1 MNAAMTLFRGFYM
14 HAEHPANES
23 PLVTVI
29 IASYNHARY
38 IEQSIL
44 SVINQTYDNIE
55 LLVIDDGSK
64 DDSPRLLQQ
73 LQQQHGFDLKLQA
86 NQGLARTLNQA
97 IARAKGNL
105 IVPFGSDDIMVPH
118 RIATQVAYMQ
128 GKPEVGICSANIE
141 TIDQDGKVMGA
152 REQRNRNLPF
162 RRLDFDDL
170 FLDRKPGPMAATLML
185 RREALE
191 KVGGFHDQIRLEDVY
206 IELSIA
212 HAGYYIDV
220 LGEVLAQYRD
230 HPTNT
235 FKNGRFMIDNVLK
248 TYAIFSDHPSYEQV
262 CMRFRNSMLLK
273 YANRDKPLAREILSD
288 IPVKYWN
295 RKTLRGLWRL
305 VWS

>member
-1 MNAAMTLFRGFYM
+1 MSSQRHDVSDT
-14 HAEHPANES
+14 

-38 IEQSIL
+38 IEESIN
-44 SVINQTYDNIE
+44 SVINQTYKHIE

-64 DDSPRLLQQ
+64 DDSPALLKRLQE
-73 LQQQHGFDLKLQA
+73 QHGFDLRLQA
-86 NQGLARTLNQA
+86 NQGLARTLNDA
-97 IARAKGNL
+97 IARAKGSL
-105 IVPFGSDDIMVPH
+105 IVPFGSDDIMLAH
-118 RIATQVAYMQ
+118 RIATQVEYMN

-141 TIDQDGKVMGA
+141 TIDQDGNVMGA

-191 KVGGFHDQIRLEDVY
+191 KVGGFNTDIRLEDVY

-212 HAGYYIDV
+212 RAGYYIDV

-235 FKNGRFMIDNVLK
+235 FKNGRFMVDNVLR
-248 TYAIFSDHPSYEQV
+248 TFAVFSDHPHYEQV
-262 CMRFRNSMLLK
+262 CMNFRNSMMLK
-273 YANRDKPLAREILSD
+273 YASRDKALSREILSQ
-288 IPVKYWN
+288 IPLKYWN
-295 RKTLRGLWRL
+295 RKTLRGVWRM
-305 VWS
+305 VCS

>member
-1 MNAAMTLFRGFYM
+1 MCSEN
-14 HAEHPANES
+14 HAVSET

-38 IEQSIL
+38 IEASIN
-44 SVINQTYDNIE
+44 SVVNQTYKNIE

-64 DDSPRLLQQ
+64 DDSPAVLKRLQEKHHFNLR
-73 LQQQHGFDLKLQA
+73 FQA
-86 NQGLARTLNQA
+86 NQGLARTLNEA
-97 IARAKGNL
+97 IARAKGDL
-105 IVPFGSDDIMVPH
+105 IVPFGSDDIMLPH
-118 RIATQVAYMQ
+118 RIATQVEYMN
-128 GKPEVGICSANIE
+128 GKPVVGICSANIE

-185 RREALE
+185 RREALN
-191 KVGGFHDQIRLEDVY
+191 KVGGFNQDIRLEDVY

-212 HAGYYIDV
+212 RAGYFIDV

-235 FKNGRFMIDNVLK
+235 FKNGRFMVDNVLR
-248 TYAIFSDHPSYEQV
+248 TFAVFSDHPQYEQV
-262 CMRFRNSMLLK
+262 CMKFRNSMLLK
-273 YANRDKPLAREILSD
+273 YANRDKALSREILSE
-288 IPVKYWN
+288 IPLKYWN
-295 RKTLRGLWRL
+295 RKTLRGIWRL
-305 VWS
+305 IWS

>member
-1 MNAAMTLFRGFYM
+1 M
-14 HAEHPANES
+14 HAQRHDATDT

-29 IASYNHARY
+29 IASYSHARY

-44 SVINQTYDNIE
+44 SVINQTYKNIE

-64 DDSPRLLQQ
+64 DESPALLTRLQA
-73 LQQQHGFDLKLQA
+73 QHGFDLKLQA
-86 NQGLARTLNQA
+86 NQGLARTLNEA
-97 IARAKGNL
+97 IARAEGDL
-105 IVPFGSDDIMVPH
+105 IVPFGSDDIMFPH

-162 RRLDFDDL
+162 RRLNFDDL

-191 KVGGFHDQIRLEDVY
+191 KVGGFHDKIRLEDVY

-220 LGEVLAQYRD
+220 LGEPLAQYRD

-235 FKNGRFMIDNVLK
+235 FKNGRFMVDNVLS
-248 TYAIFSDHPSYEQV
+248 TYAVFKDHPQYEQV
-262 CMRFRNSMLLK
+262 CMKFRNSMVLK
-273 YANRDKPLAREILSD
+273 YANRDKQLTREILAE
-288 IPVKYWN
+288 IPVRFWT

>member
-1 MNAAMTLFRGFYM
+1 
-14 HAEHPANES
+14 
-23 PLVTVI
+23 VI

-38 IEQSIL
+38 IEASIT
-44 SVINQTYDNIE
+44 SVINQTYKNIE

-64 DDSPRLLQQ
+64 DDSPAVLKRLQEQ
-73 LQQQHGFDLKLQA
+73 YGFDLRFQA
-86 NQGLARTLNQA
+86 NQGLARTLNDA
-97 IARAKGNL
+97 IARAKGDL
-105 IVPFGSDDIMVPH
+105 IVPFGSDDIMLPH
-118 RIATQVAYMQ
+118 RIATQVEYMN

-191 KVGGFHDQIRLEDVY
+191 KVGGFNADIRLEDVY

-212 HAGYYIDV
+212 RAGYFIDV

-235 FKNGRFMIDNVLK
+235 FKNGRFMVDNVLR
-248 TYAIFSDHPSYEQV
+248 TFAVFSDHPQYEQV
-262 CMRFRNSMLLK
+262 CMKFRNSMVLK
-273 YANRDKPLAREILSD
+273 YANRDKALSREILSE
-288 IPVKYWN
+288 IPLRYWDK
-295 RKTLRGLWRL
+295 KTLRGIWRMA
-305 VWS
+305 WS

>member
-1 MNAAMTLFRGFYM
+1 MCS
-14 HAEHPANES
+14 ES
-23 PLVTVI
+23 HTVTDTPLVTVI

-38 IEQSIL
+38 IEASIN
-44 SVINQTYDNIE
+44 SVINQTYKNIE

-64 DDSPRLLQQ
+64 DDSPAVLKRLQE
-73 LQQQHGFDLKLQA
+73 QHGFDLRFQA
-86 NQGLARTLNQA
+86 NQGLARTLNDA
-97 IARAKGNL
+97 IARAKGDL
-105 IVPFGSDDIMVPH
+105 IVPFGSDDIMLPH
-118 RIATQVAYMQ
+118 RIATQVEYMN

-141 TIDQDGKVMGA
+141 TIDQDGNVMGA

-191 KVGGFHDQIRLEDVY
+191 KVGGFNHDIRLEDVY

-212 HAGYYIDV
+212 RAGYFIDV

-235 FKNGRFMIDNVLK
+235 FKNGRFMVDNVLR
-248 TYAIFSDHPSYEQV
+248 TFAVFSDHPQYEQV
-262 CMRFRNSMLLK
+262 CMKFRNSMVLK
-273 YANRDKPLAREILSD
+273 YANRDKALSREILSE
-288 IPVKYWN
+288 IPLRYWN
-295 RKTLRGLWRL
+295 KKTLRGIWRMI
-305 VWS
+305 WS

>member
-1 MNAAMTLFRGFYM
+1 MCS
-14 HAEHPANES
+14 ES
-23 PLVTVI
+23 HTVTDTPLVTVI

-38 IEQSIL
+38 IEASIN
-44 SVINQTYDNIE
+44 SVINQTYKNIE

-64 DDSPRLLQQ
+64 DDSPAVLKRLQE
-73 LQQQHGFDLKLQA
+73 QHGFDLRLQA
-86 NQGLARTLNQA
+86 NQGLARTLNDA
-97 IARAKGNL
+97 IARAKGDL
-105 IVPFGSDDIMVPH
+105 IVPFGSDDIMLPH
-118 RIATQVAYMQ
+118 RIATQVEYMN

-141 TIDQDGKVMGA
+141 TIDQDGNVMGA

-191 KVGGFHDQIRLEDVY
+191 KVGGFNHDIRLEDVY

-212 HAGYYIDV
+212 RAGYFIDV

-235 FKNGRFMIDNVLK
+235 FKNGRFMVDNVLR
-248 TYAIFSDHPSYEQV
+248 TFAVFSDHPQYEQV
-262 CMRFRNSMLLK
+262 CMKFRNSMVLK
-273 YANRDKPLAREILSD
+273 YANRDKALSREILSE
-288 IPVKYWN
+288 IPLRYWN
-295 RKTLRGLWRL
+295 KKTLRGIWRMI
-305 VWS
+305 WS

>member
-1 MNAAMTLFRGFYM
+1 MCSES
-14 HAEHPANES
+14 HAVTDT

-38 IEQSIL
+38 IEASID
-44 SVINQTYDNIE
+44 SVINQTYKNIE
-55 LLVIDDGSK
+55 LLVVDDGSR
-64 DDSPRLLQQ
+64 DDSPAVLKRLQE
-73 LQQQHGFDLKLQA
+73 QHGFDLRFQA
-86 NQGLARTLNQA
+86 NQGLARTLNDA
-97 IARAKGNL
+97 IARAKGDL
-105 IVPFGSDDIMVPH
+105 IVPFGSDDIMLPH
-118 RIATQVAYMQ
+118 RIATQVEYMN

-141 TIDQDGKVMGA
+141 TIDQDGNVMGA

-191 KVGGFHDQIRLEDVY
+191 KVGGFNADIRLEDVY

-212 HAGYYIDV
+212 RAGYFIDV

-235 FKNGRFMIDNVLK
+235 FKNGRFMVDNVLR
-248 TYAIFSDHPSYEQV
+248 TFAVFRDHPQYEQV
-262 CMRFRNSMLLK
+262 CMKFRNSMVLK
-273 YANRDKPLAREILSD
+273 YANRDKALSREILSE
-288 IPVKYWN
+288 IPLRYWN
-295 RKTLRGLWRL
+295 KKTLRGMWRMA
-305 VWS
+305 WS

>member
-1 MNAAMTLFRGFYM
+1 M
-14 HAEHPANES
+14 HAQRHDATDT

-44 SVINQTYDNIE
+44 SVINQTYKNIE

-64 DDSPRLLQQ
+64 DESPALLKRLQA
-73 LQQQHGFDLKLQA
+73 QHGFDLKLQA
-86 NQGLARTLNQA
+86 NQGLARTLNEA
-97 IARAKGNL
+97 IARAEGDL
-105 IVPFGSDDIMVPH
+105 IVPFGSDDIMFPH

-162 RRLDFDDL
+162 RRLNFDDL

-191 KVGGFHDQIRLEDVY
+191 KVGGFHDKIRLEDVY

-220 LGEVLAQYRD
+220 LGEPLAQYRD

-235 FKNGRFMIDNVLK
+235 FKNGRFMVDNVLS
-248 TYAIFSDHPSYEQV
+248 TYAVFKDHPQYEQV
-262 CMRFRNSMLLK
+262 CMKFRNSMVLK
-273 YANRDKPLAREILSD
+273 YANRDKQLTREILAE
-288 IPVKYWN
+288 IPVRFWT

>member
-1 MNAAMTLFRGFYM
+1 MSSKS
-14 HAEHPANES
+14 HAVTDT

-38 IEQSIL
+38 IEASIT
-44 SVINQTYDNIE
+44 SVINQTYKNIE

-64 DDSPRLLQQ
+64 DDSPAVLKRLQEQ
-73 LQQQHGFDLKLQA
+73 YGFDLRFQA
-86 NQGLARTLNQA
+86 NQGLARTLNDA
-97 IARAKGNL
+97 IARAKGDL
-105 IVPFGSDDIMVPH
+105 IVPFGSDDIMLPH
-118 RIATQVAYMQ
+118 RIATQVEYMN

-191 KVGGFHDQIRLEDVY
+191 KVGGFNADIRLEDVY

-212 HAGYYIDV
+212 RAGYFIDV

-235 FKNGRFMIDNVLK
+235 FKNGRFMVDNVLR
-248 TYAIFSDHPSYEQV
+248 TFAVFSDHPQYEQV
-262 CMRFRNSMLLK
+262 CMKFRNSMVLK
-273 YANRDKPLAREILSD
+273 YANRDKALSREILSE
-288 IPVKYWN
+288 IPLRYWN
-295 RKTLRGLWRL
+295 KKTLRGMWRMA
-305 VWS
+305 WA

>member
-1 MNAAMTLFRGFYM
+1 MCSENHGVADT
-14 HAEHPANES
+14 

-38 IEQSIL
+38 IEASIN
-44 SVINQTYDNIE
+44 SVINQTYKNIE
-55 LLVIDDGSK
+55 LLVVDDGSK
-64 DDSPRLLQQ
+64 DESPAVLKRLQE
-73 LQQQHGFDLKLQA
+73 QHGFDLRFQA
-86 NQGLARTLNQA
+86 NQGLARTLNDA
-97 IARAKGNL
+97 IARARGDL
-105 IVPFGSDDIMVPH
+105 IVPFGSDDIMMPH
-118 RIATQVAYMQ
+118 RIATQVEYMN

-141 TIDQDGKVMGA
+141 TIDQDGNVMGA

-191 KVGGFHDQIRLEDVY
+191 KVGGFNADIRLEDVY

-212 HAGYYIDV
+212 RAGYFIDV

-235 FKNGRFMIDNVLK
+235 FKNGRFMVDNVLR
-248 TYAIFSDHPSYEQV
+248 TFAVFSDHPQYEQV
-262 CMRFRNSMLLK
+262 CMRFRNSMVLK
-273 YANRDKPLAREILSD
+273 YANRDKAWSREILSQ
-288 IPVKYWN
+288 IPLKYWN
-295 RKTLRGLWRL
+295 RKTLRGIWRM
-305 VWS
+305 VCS

>member
-1 MNAAMTLFRGFYM
+1 M
-14 HAEHPANES
+14 HAQRHDATDT

-44 SVINQTYDNIE
+44 SVINQTYKNIE

-64 DDSPRLLQQ
+64 DESPALLTRLQA
-73 LQQQHGFDLKLQA
+73 QHGFDLKLQA
-86 NQGLARTLNQA
+86 NQGLARTLNEA
-97 IARAKGNL
+97 IARAEGDL
-105 IVPFGSDDIMVPH
+105 IVPFGSDDIMFPH

-162 RRLDFDDL
+162 RRLNFDDL

-191 KVGGFHDQIRLEDVY
+191 KVGGFHDKIRLEDVY

-212 HAGYYIDV
+212 HACYYIDV
-220 LGEVLAQYRD
+220 LGEPLAQYRD

-235 FKNGRFMIDNVLK
+235 FKNGRFMVDNVLS
-248 TYAIFSDHPSYEQV
+248 TYAVFKDHPQYEQV
-262 CMRFRNSMLLK
+262 CMKFRNSMVLK
-273 YANRDKPLAREILSD
+273 YANRDKQLTREILAE
-288 IPVKYWN
+288 IPVRFWT

>member
-1 MNAAMTLFRGFYM
+1 MCSQNHGVADT
-14 HAEHPANES
+14 

-38 IEQSIL
+38 IEASIN
-44 SVINQTYDNIE
+44 SVINQTYKNIE
-55 LLVIDDGSK
+55 LLVVDDGSK
-64 DDSPRLLQQ
+64 DESPAVLKRLQE
-73 LQQQHGFDLKLQA
+73 QHGFDLRFQA
-86 NQGLARTLNQA
+86 NQGLARTLNDA
-97 IARAKGNL
+97 IARARGDL
-105 IVPFGSDDIMVPH
+105 IVPFGSDDIMMPH
-118 RIATQVAYMQ
+118 RIATQVEYMN

-141 TIDQDGKVMGA
+141 TIDQNGNVMGA

-191 KVGGFHDQIRLEDVY
+191 KVGGFNADIRLEDVY

-212 HAGYYIDV
+212 RAGYFIDV

-235 FKNGRFMIDNVLK
+235 FKNGRFMVDNVLR
-248 TYAIFSDHPSYEQV
+248 TFAVFSDHPQYEQV
-262 CMRFRNSMLLK
+262 CMRFRNSMVLK
-273 YANRDKPLAREILSD
+273 YANRDKALSREILSQ
-288 IPVKYWN
+288 IPLKYWN
-295 RKTLRGLWRL
+295 RKTLRGIWRM
-305 VWS
+305 VCS

>member
-1 MNAAMTLFRGFYM
+1 MCSES
-14 HAEHPANES
+14 HAVTDT

-38 IEQSIL
+38 IEASIN
-44 SVINQTYDNIE
+44 SVINQTYKNIE

-64 DDSPRLLQQ
+64 DDSPAVLKRLQE
-73 LQQQHGFDLKLQA
+73 QHGFDLRFQA
-86 NQGLARTLNQA
+86 NQGLARTLNDA
-97 IARAKGNL
+97 IARAKGDL
-105 IVPFGSDDIMVPH
+105 IVPFGSDDIMLPH
-118 RIATQVAYMQ
+118 RIATQVEYMN

-141 TIDQDGKVMGA
+141 TIDQDGNVMGA

-191 KVGGFHDQIRLEDVY
+191 KVGGFNHDIRLEDVY

-212 HAGYYIDV
+212 RAGYFIDV

-235 FKNGRFMIDNVLK
+235 FKNGRFMVDNVLR
-248 TYAIFSDHPSYEQV
+248 TFAVFSDHPQYEQV
-262 CMRFRNSMLLK
+262 CMKFRNSMVLK
-273 YANRDKPLAREILSD
+273 YANRDKALSREILSE
-288 IPVKYWN
+288 IPLRYWN
-295 RKTLRGLWRL
+295 KKTLRGIWRMI
-305 VWS
+305 WS

>member
-1 MNAAMTLFRGFYM
+1 MCSENHGVTDT
-14 HAEHPANES
+14 

-38 IEQSIL
+38 IEASIN
-44 SVINQTYDNIE
+44 SVINQTYKNIE
-55 LLVIDDGSK
+55 LLVVDDGSK
-64 DDSPRLLQQ
+64 DDSPAVLER
-73 LQQQHGFDLKLQA
+73 LQQQHGFDLRFQA
-86 NQGLARTLNQA
+86 NQGLARTLNDA
-97 IARAKGNL
+97 IARAKGDL
-105 IVPFGSDDIMVPH
+105 IVPFGSDDIMLPH
-118 RIATQVAYMQ
+118 RIATQVEYMN

-141 TIDQDGKVMGA
+141 TIDQDGNVMGA

-191 KVGGFHDQIRLEDVY
+191 KVGGFNAEIRLEDVY

-212 HAGYYIDV
+212 RAGYFIDV

-235 FKNGRFMIDNVLK
+235 FKNGRFMVDNVLR
-248 TYAIFSDHPSYEQV
+248 TFAVFSDHPQYEQV
-262 CMRFRNSMLLK
+262 CMKFRNSMVLK
-273 YANRDKPLAREILSD
+273 YANRDKALSREILSE
-288 IPVKYWN
+288 IPLKYWN
-295 RKTLRGLWRL
+295 RKTLRGMWRM
-305 VWS
+305 VCP

>member
-1 MNAAMTLFRGFYM
+1 MCSES
-14 HAEHPANES
+14 HAVTDT

-38 IEQSIL
+38 IEASIN
-44 SVINQTYDNIE
+44 SVINQTYKNIE

-64 DDSPRLLQQ
+64 DDSPAVLKRLQE
-73 LQQQHGFDLKLQA
+73 QHGFDLRFQA
-86 NQGLARTLNQA
+86 NQGLARTLNDA
-97 IARAKGNL
+97 IARAKGDL
-105 IVPFGSDDIMVPH
+105 IVPFGSDDIMLPH
-118 RIATQVAYMQ
+118 RIATQVEYMN

-141 TIDQDGKVMGA
+141 TIDQDGNVMGA

-191 KVGGFHDQIRLEDVY
+191 KVGGFNHDIRLEDVY

-212 HAGYYIDV
+212 RAGYFIDV

-235 FKNGRFMIDNVLK
+235 FKNGRFMVDNVLR
-248 TYAIFSDHPSYEQV
+248 TFAVFSDHPQYEQV
-262 CMRFRNSMLLK
+262 CMTFRNSMVLK
-273 YANRDKPLAREILSD
+273 YANRDKALSREILSE
-288 IPVKYWN
+288 IPLRYWN
-295 RKTLRGLWRL
+295 KKTLRGIWRMT
-305 VWS
+305 WS

>member
-1 MNAAMTLFRGFYM
+1 MSS
-14 HAEHPANES
+14 ES
-23 PLVTVI
+23 HEVTDTPLVTVI

-38 IEQSIL
+38 IEASIT
-44 SVINQTYDNIE
+44 SVINQTYKNIE

-64 DDSPRLLQQ
+64 DDSPAVLKRLQEQ
-73 LQQQHGFDLKLQA
+73 YGFDLRFQA
-86 NQGLARTLNQA
+86 NQGLARTLNDA
-97 IARAKGNL
+97 IARAKGDL
-105 IVPFGSDDIMVPH
+105 IVPFGSDDIMLPH
-118 RIATQVAYMQ
+118 RIATQVEYMN

-141 TIDQDGKVMGA
+141 TIDQDGKVMGP

-191 KVGGFHDQIRLEDVY
+191 KVGGFNADIRLEDVY

-212 HAGYYIDV
+212 RAGYFIDV

-235 FKNGRFMIDNVLK
+235 FKNGRFMVDNVLR
-248 TYAIFSDHPSYEQV
+248 TFAVFSDHPQYEQV
-262 CMRFRNSMLLK
+262 CMKFRNSMVLK
-273 YANRDKPLAREILSD
+273 YANRDKALSREILSE
-288 IPVKYWN
+288 IPLRYWN
-295 RKTLRGLWRL
+295 KKTLRGMWRMA
-305 VWS
+305 WA

>member
-1 MNAAMTLFRGFYM
+1 MCSKNHGVADT
-14 HAEHPANES
+14 

-38 IEQSIL
+38 IEASIN
-44 SVINQTYDNIE
+44 SVINQTYKNIE
-55 LLVIDDGSK
+55 LLVVDDGSK
-64 DDSPRLLQQ
+64 DESPAVLKRLQE
-73 LQQQHGFDLKLQA
+73 QHGFDLRFQA
-86 NQGLARTLNQA
+86 NQGLARTLNDA
-97 IARAKGNL
+97 IARAKGDL
-105 IVPFGSDDIMVPH
+105 IVPFGSDDIMLPH
-118 RIATQVAYMQ
+118 RIATQVEYMN

-141 TIDQDGKVMGA
+141 TIDQNGNVMGA

-191 KVGGFHDQIRLEDVY
+191 KVGGFNADIRLEDVY

-212 HAGYYIDV
+212 RAGYFIDV

-235 FKNGRFMIDNVLK
+235 FKNGRFMVDNVLR
-248 TYAIFSDHPSYEQV
+248 TFAVFSDHPQYEQV
-262 CMRFRNSMLLK
+262 CMRFRNSMVLK
-273 YANRDKPLAREILSD
+273 YANRDKALSREILSE
-288 IPVKYWN
+288 IPLKYWN
-295 RKTLRGLWRL
+295 RKTLRGIWRM
-305 VWS
+305 VSS

>member
-1 MNAAMTLFRGFYM
+1 MSS
-14 HAEHPANES
+14 ES
-23 PLVTVI
+23 HEVTDTPLVTVI

-38 IEQSIL
+38 IEASIT
-44 SVINQTYDNIE
+44 SVINQTYKNIE

-64 DDSPRLLQQ
+64 DDSPAVLKRLQEQ
-73 LQQQHGFDLKLQA
+73 YGFDLRFQA
-86 NQGLARTLNQA
+86 NQGLARTLNDA
-97 IARAKGNL
+97 IARAKGDL
-105 IVPFGSDDIMVPH
+105 IVPFGSDDIMLPH
-118 RIATQVAYMQ
+118 RIATQVEYMN

-191 KVGGFHDQIRLEDVY
+191 KVGGFNADIRLEDVY

-212 HAGYYIDV
+212 RAGYFIDV

-235 FKNGRFMIDNVLK
+235 FKNGRFMVDNVLR
-248 TYAIFSDHPSYEQV
+248 TFAVFSDHPQYEQV
-262 CMRFRNSMLLK
+262 CMNFRNSMVLK
-273 YANRDKPLAREILSD
+273 YANRDKALSREVLSEIPLR
-288 IPVKYWN
+288 YWN
-295 RKTLRGLWRL
+295 KKTLRGMWRMA
-305 VWS
+305 WS

>member
-1 MNAAMTLFRGFYM
+1 MFSENHGVTDT
-14 HAEHPANES
+14 

-38 IEQSIL
+38 IEASIN
-44 SVINQTYDNIE
+44 SVINQTYKNIE
-55 LLVIDDGSK
+55 LLVVDDGSK
-64 DDSPRLLQQ
+64 DDSPTVLKRLQE
-73 LQQQHGFDLKLQA
+73 QHGFDLRFQA
-86 NQGLARTLNQA
+86 NQGLARTLNDA
-97 IARAKGNL
+97 IARAKGDL
-105 IVPFGSDDIMVPH
+105 IVPFGSDDIMLPH
-118 RIATQVAYMQ
+118 RIATQVEYMN

-141 TIDQDGKVMGA
+141 TIDQDGNVMGA

-191 KVGGFHDQIRLEDVY
+191 KVGGFSTEIRLEDVY

-212 HAGYYIDV
+212 RAGYYIDV

-235 FKNGRFMIDNVLK
+235 FKNGRFMVDNVLR
-248 TYAIFSDHPSYEQV
+248 TFAVFSDHPQYEQV
-262 CMRFRNSMLLK
+262 CMKFRNSMVLK
-273 YANRDKPLAREILSD
+273 YANRDKALSREILSE
-288 IPVKYWN
+288 IPLKYWS
-295 RKTLRGLWRL
+295 RKTLRGMWRM
-305 VWS
+305 VCS

>member
-1 MNAAMTLFRGFYM
+1 MSS
-14 HAEHPANES
+14 ES
-23 PLVTVI
+23 HEVTDTPLVTVI

-38 IEQSIL
+38 IEASIT
-44 SVINQTYDNIE
+44 SVINQTYKNIE

-64 DDSPRLLQQ
+64 DDSPAVLKRLQEQ
-73 LQQQHGFDLKLQA
+73 YGFDLRFQA
-86 NQGLARTLNQA
+86 NQGLARTLNDA

-105 IVPFGSDDIMVPH
+105 IVPFGSDDIMLPH
-118 RIATQVAYMQ
+118 RIATQVEYMN

-191 KVGGFHDQIRLEDVY
+191 KVGGFNADIRLEDVY

-212 HAGYYIDV
+212 RAGYFIDV

-235 FKNGRFMIDNVLK
+235 FKNGRFMVDNVLR
-248 TYAIFSDHPSYEQV
+248 TFAVFSDHPQYEQV
-262 CMRFRNSMLLK
+262 CMKFRNSMVLK
-273 YANRDKPLAREILSD
+273 YANRDKALSREILSE
-288 IPVKYWN
+288 IPLRYWN
-295 RKTLRGLWRL
+295 KKTLRGMWRMA
-305 VWS
+305 WS

>member
-1 MNAAMTLFRGFYM
+1 MSSES
-14 HAEHPANES
+14 HAVTDT

-38 IEQSIL
+38 IEASIT
-44 SVINQTYDNIE
+44 SVINQTYKNIE

-64 DDSPRLLQQ
+64 DDSPAVLKRLQEQ
-73 LQQQHGFDLKLQA
+73 YGFDLRFQA
-86 NQGLARTLNQA
+86 NQGLARTLNDA
-97 IARAKGNL
+97 IARAKGSL
-105 IVPFGSDDIMVPH
+105 IVPFGSDDIMLPH
-118 RIATQVAYMQ
+118 RIATQVEYMN

-152 REQRNRNLPF
+152 REQRNRHLPF

-191 KVGGFHDQIRLEDVY
+191 KVGGFNADIRLEDVY

-212 HAGYYIDV
+212 RAGYFIDV

-235 FKNGRFMIDNVLK
+235 FKNGRFMVDNVLR
-248 TYAIFSDHPSYEQV
+248 TFAVFSDHPQYEQV
-262 CMRFRNSMLLK
+262 CMKFRNSMVLK
-273 YANRDKPLAREILSD
+273 YANRDKALSREVLSEIPLR
-288 IPVKYWN
+288 YWN
-295 RKTLRGLWRL
+295 KKTLRGMWRMA
-305 VWS
+305 WS